1 LRRYAP
7 TSVTDPTF
15 RPPSPIEAPTSQR
28 IRALAVELAVG
39 QPESLLRA
47 ASAQAIGIEPEI
59 VRGLSI
65 ARRALDARRRGRR
78 HELRFVYHVDLDLPV
93 DFASAALDRAL
104 RAGRARRLA
113 PPARF
118 ELAVRDPAWSSRR
131 VVVVGSG
138 PAGLYAAW
146 CLAANGIAVDLIE
159 RGPALRERSH
169 AVARFTRT
177 RELDPEANLLFGEG
191 GAGTYSDGKLY
202 TRTQHDLE
210 APILETLV
218 AAGAPP
224 EIRFDARAH
233 VGTDRLHRILPAL
246 RARLEAMGVRFHFG
260 TRLEGFVFASAAAAG
275 SVSASAPTSASVSA
289 GPRRVRA
296 LRTSEGELP
305 CDAVFLAL
313 GHSARDTIEA
323 LAAEGLAVEAKPFQI
338 GLRIEHPQAL
348 VDAGRYGEARDPERL
363 GHAYYALVAKPE
375 GANLG
380 VHSFCMCPGGQVV
393 AAVAQPGLL
402 CTNGMSNSR
411 HSSPYAN
418 SGLVV
423 TLGPREYGGDVFDGW
438 RFQEKLEAA
447 FFAAG
452 GSDYH
457 LPAQR
462 VPDFLAGRESR
473 ALPRSSCKL
482 GTSPARIDRLLPET
496 MTRALAAAIR
506 RFDRE
511 IPGYAGDEGLLVGIE
526 SRSSGPLR
534 MSRDL
539 VARHSTGLE
548 NVYPVGEGAGHAG
561 GIMSAAIDGARSAWA
576 MLGHRE

>member
-1 LRRYAP
+1 MTDPSPRP
-7 TSVTDPTF
+7 TSPA
-15 RPPSPIEAPTSQR
+15 EAPPSQR

-39 QPESLLRA
+39 QPESMLRA
-47 ASAQAIGIEPEI
+47 ASAQAIGIEPEL
-59 VRGLSI
+59 VRGLTI
-65 ARRALDARRRGRR
+65 VRRALDARRRGRR
-78 HELRFVYHVDLDLPV
+78 HELRFVYHVDLELPADL
-93 DFASAALDRAL
+93 ASAALDRAL
-104 RAGRARRLA
+104 RAGRARRVA

-118 ELAVRDPAWSSRR
+118 ELAERDPAWAARR

-146 CLAANGIAVDLIE
+146 CLAANGVGVDLIE

-210 APILETLV
+210 APILATLV

-260 TRLEGFVFASAAAAG
+260 TRLLGFVFASA
-275 SVSASAPTSASVSA
+275 SVSASTSTTSASASASTFA

-296 LRTSEGELP
+296 LRTSAGELP

-313 GHSARDTIEA
+313 GHSARDTIET

-348 VDAGRYGEARDPERL
+348 VDAGRYGENRDPERL

-375 GANLG
+375 GETLG

-411 HSSPYAN
+411 HSSPFAN

-423 TLGPREYGGDVFDGW
+423 TLGPREYGGDVFGGW
-438 RFQEKLEAA
+438 RFQEQLEAA

-452 GSDYH
+452 GGDYR

-473 ALPRSSCKL
+473 VLPRSSCKL
-482 GTSPARIDRLLPET
+482 GTSPARIDRLLPEA

-511 IPGYAGDEGLLVGIE
+511 IPGYAGEEGLLVGIE

-534 MSRDL
+534 MSRDPL
-539 VARHSTGLE
+539 ARNSTGLE

>member
-1 LRRYAP
+1 
-7 TSVTDPTF
+7 VTDPTF

-146 CLAANGIAVDLIE
+146 CLAANGI
-159 RGPALRERSH
+159 
-169 AVARFTRT
+169 ARFTRT

-313 GHSARDTIEA
+313 GHSARDTIE
-323 LAAEGLAVEAKPFQI
+323 
-338 GLRIEHPQAL
+338 AL

>member
-1 LRRYAP
+1 MRQYAHTP
-7 TSVTDPTF
+7 VTDPNS
-15 RPPSPIEAPTSQR
+15 RPTSAAAAPTAQR
-28 IRALAVELAVG
+28 IRALAVELAVD
-39 QPESLLRA
+39 QPESMLRA
-47 ASAQAIGIEPEI
+47 ASAQAIGIEPEL
-59 VRGLSI
+59 VRGLTI

-78 HELRFVYHVDLDLPV
+78 HALRFVYHVDLELPAEL
-93 DFASAALDRAL
+93 ASPALERAL
-104 RAGRARRLA
+104 RAGRARRVA

-118 ELAVRDPAWSSRR
+118 ELPERDCVWASRR

-146 CLAANGIAVDLIE
+146 CLAANGVGVDLLE

-169 AVARFTRT
+169 AVARFTRS

-210 APILETLV
+210 TPILETLV
-218 AAGAPP
+218 AAGAPD

-260 TRLEGFVFASAAAAG
+260 TRLEGFVFASA
-275 SVSASAPTSASVSA
+275 TSPSSPPALL
-289 GPRRVRA
+289 RRVRA
-296 LRTSEGELP
+296 LRTSAGELP

-323 LAAEGLAVEAKPFQI
+323 LAAEGLPVEAKPFQI

-375 GANLG
+375 ADTLG

-393 AAVAQPGLL
+393 VAVAQPGLL

-411 HSSPYAN
+411 HSSPFAN

-423 TLGPREYGGDVFDGW
+423 TLGPREYGGDVFGGW

-447 FFAAG
+447 FFVAG
-452 GSDYH
+452 GGDYR

-462 VPDFLAGRESR
+462 VPDFLVGRDSR

-482 GTSPARIDRLLPET
+482 GTSPARIDRLLPES
-496 MTRALAAAIR
+496 MTRALATAIR

-534 MSRDL
+534 MTRDPA
-539 VARHSTGLE
+539 ARHSTGLE
-548 NVYPVGEGAGHAG
+548 NVYPVGEGGGHAG

>member
-1 LRRYAP
+1 M
-7 TSVTDPTF
+7 D
-15 RPPSPIEAPTSQR
+15 
-28 IRALAVELAVG
+28 
-39 QPESLLRA
+39 QPESQLC
-47 ASAQAIGIEPEI
+47 ASAAQAIGIDPAL

-78 HELRFVYHVDLDLPV
+78 HEVRFVYHVDLELPGDL
-93 DFASAALDRAL
+93 ASPALDLAL
-104 RAGRARRLA
+104 RSGRARRVA

-118 ELAVRDPAWSSRR
+118 ELPTRDPAWAGRR
-131 VVVVGSG
+131 VAVVGSG

-146 CLAANGIAVDLIE
+146 CLSANGVAVDLLE
-159 RGPALRERSH
+159 RGPALRERSR

-177 RELDPEANLLFGEG
+177 RDLDPEANLLYGEG

-202 TRTQHDLE
+202 TRTQHELE

-218 AAGAPP
+218 EAGAPA

-246 RARLEAMGVRFHFG
+246 RGQLEARGVRFHFG
-260 TRLEGFVFASAAAAG
+260 TKVLGFV
-275 SVSASAPTSASVSA
+275 APTTT
-289 GPRRVRA
+289 PQRVRA
-296 LRTSEGELP
+296 LRTSEGEVA

-313 GHSARDTIEA
+313 GHSARDTIA
-323 LAAEGLAVEAKPFQI
+323 TLASEGLSVEAKPFQI

-348 VDAGRYGEARDPERL
+348 VDAGRYGEARDPVRL

-375 GANLG
+375 GDAPG
-380 VHSFCMCPGGQVV
+380 VHSFCMCPGGQIV

-411 HSSPYAN
+411 HSSPFAN

-452 GSDYH
+452 GGDYH

-473 ALPRSSCKL
+473 ILPRSSCKL
-482 GTSPARIDRLLPET
+482 GERSVRIDALLPEP
-496 MTRALAAAIR
+496 MTRALRDAIR

-511 IPGYAGDEGLLVGIE
+511 IPGYAGEDGLLVGIE

-534 MSRDL
+534 MTRDP
-539 VARHSTGLE
+539 VARRSTGFE

-576 MLGHRE
+576 FLGHFE

>member
-1 LRRYAP
+1 M
-7 TSVTDPTF
+7 
-15 RPPSPIEAPTSQR
+15 
-28 IRALAVELAVG
+28 LAVELAVG
-39 QPESLLRA
+39 ESEAMLPAR
-47 ASAQAIGIEPEI
+47 SAQAIGIEPGH
-59 VRGLSI
+59 VLGLSI

-78 HELRFVYHVDLDLPV
+78 SLLKFVYHVDLELS
-93 DFASAALDRAL
+93 ASLRSPALDRAL
-104 RAGRARRLA
+104 RAGRARIVP

-118 ELAVRDPAWSSRR
+118 ALEDVPSEVRARR
-131 VVVVGSG
+131 VAVVGSG

-146 CLAANGIAVDLIE
+146 CLAANGVAVDLIE
-159 RGPALRERSH
+159 RGPALRERSR
-169 AVARFTRT
+169 AVSRFTRT

-202 TRTQHDLE
+202 TRTTHALE

-218 AAGAPP
+218 EAGAPP

-246 RARLEAMGVRFHFG
+246 RSRLEAMGVRFHFG
-260 TRLEGFVFASAAAAG
+260 TRLEGLVLAQSGETAS
-275 SVSASAPTSASVSA
+275 
-289 GPRRVRA
+289 PRHVRA
-296 LRTSEGELP
+296 LRTTQGEIP

-313 GHSARDTIEA
+313 GHSARDTIAA

-348 VDAGRYGEARDPERL
+348 VDAGRYGEARDPARL
-363 GHAYYALVAKPE
+363 GHAYYALVAKPRSE
-375 GANLG
+375 GALG

-411 HSSPYAN
+411 HSSPFAN

-423 TLGPREYGGDVFDGW
+423 TLGPKEYGGDVFDGW
-438 RFQEKLEAA
+438 RLQERLEAA
-447 FFAAG
+447 FFTAG
-452 GSDYH
+452 GGDYH
-457 LPAQR
+457 VPAQR
-462 VPDFLAGRESR
+462 VPDFLAGRES
-473 ALPRSSCKL
+473 ASLPRGSCKL
-482 GTSPARIDRLLPET
+482 GQTPARIDALLPET
-496 MTRALAAAIR
+496 MTAALRDAIR
-506 RFDRE
+506 RFDGE
-511 IPGYAGDEGLLVGIE
+511 IPGYAGEEGLLVGIE

-534 MSRDL
+534 MTRDP
-539 VARHSTGLE
+539 VARHSLAFE

-576 MLGHRE
+576 FLGRPD